1 LKQQGSLMSDQ
12 LSEISE
18 FKCPLCSKTLAN
30 QEYESAISQLEEKLQ
45 ENFDEKNS
53 NQKQVF
59 EAQIAGLKEDYEKT
73 IQENHKSHQ
82 SQLEQ
87 MQQDIEKSY
96 KTQTD
101 LMQKNY
107 DSILKQ
113 NEKQFTDLE
122 KQLKSVHKK
131 EITEKAKELT
141 QLKKEQDKFK
151 KSAIEQASATFAH
164 KEREMYQTIQE
175 RDVQL
180 NRFAGEIES
189 LKKQLQQSQSE
200 LKGEAGELDLYSSL
214 TGAFPNDLFRRQ
226 KRGQSSGDVIQQ
238 IRVGGKFLDTPIVY
252 DNKAANTVTKKD
264 IEKAKKYQK
273 IHGTNYVIIVSA
285 NLPKTSVPNTL
296 YGTRE
301 GILLVHPSIV
311 TEVAKQIRSGIIEV
325 SRLSMSKEDQK
336 SKQAKLYQFVMS
348 SEFAMT
354 IEDIS
359 KVNEK
364 LYLLQTKEER
374 DHNVLWKTRRDLYDQ
389 LVKTYNDVTGGIE
402 SITQTDLEQIPAG

>member
-1 LKQQGSLMSDQ
+1 MSDQ

-30 QEYESAISQLEEKLQ
+30 QEYETAISQLEEKLQ

-53 NQKQVF
+53 NQKEKF
-59 EAQIAGLKEDYEKT
+59 ESEISSLKKDYEKT
-73 IQENHKSHQ
+73 IQESHKTHQ
-82 SQLEQ
+82 LQLEQ

-96 KTQTD
+96 KTQTE
-101 LMQKNY
+101 LMEKNY
-107 DSILKQ
+107 DNILKQ

-122 KQLKSVHKK
+122 KQLKSGHKK
-131 EITEKAKELT
+131 EITEKGKEIAL
-141 QLKKEQDKFK
+141 LLKEQEKFK

-164 KEREMYQTIQE
+164 KEREMYSTIQE
-175 RDVQL
+175 RDVQIS
-180 NRFAGEIES
+180 RFAGEIES

-214 TGAFPNDLFRRQ
+214 TDAFSNDLFRRQ

-238 IRVGGKFLDTPIVY
+238 IRVGGKFLDIPIVY
-252 DNKAANTVTKKD
+252 DNKNAITVTKKD

-285 NLPKTSVPNTL
+285 NLPKTSVPNGL

-311 TEVAKQIRSGIIEV
+311 TEVARQIRSAIIDV
-325 SRLSMSKEDQK
+325 SKLSLSKEDQK

-348 SEFAMT
+348 SDFAMVVEN
-354 IEDIS
+354 IAEQ
-359 KVNEK
+359 NEK
-364 LYLLQTKEER
+364 LFLLQAKEEK
-374 DHNVLWKTRRDLYDQ
+374 DHNTLWKTRRGIYDQ
-389 LVKTYNDVTGGIE
+389 LVKSFNDVTSGIE
-402 SITQTDLEQIPAG
+402 SITQTELEAMSVEVKK

>member
-1 LKQQGSLMSDQ
+1 MSDQ
-12 LSEISE
+12 LSDISE

-30 QEYESAISQLEEKLQ
+30 QEYQSAISQLEEKLQ

-53 NQKQVF
+53 NQKEKF
-59 EAQIAGLKEDYEKT
+59 ELEISSLKEDYEKT
-73 IQENHKSHQ
+73 IQESHKTHQ
-82 SQLEQ
+82 IQLEK

-96 KTQTD
+96 KTQTE

-107 DSILKQ
+107 DTILKQ

-122 KQLKSVHKK
+122 KQLKVVHKK
-131 EITEKAKELT
+131 EITEKGKEITL
-141 QLKKEQDKFK
+141 LRKEQAKFK
-151 KSAIEQASATFAH
+151 KAAIEQASATFAQ

-175 RDVQL
+175 KDVQM

-214 TGAFPNDLFRRQ
+214 TDAFSNDMFRRQ
-226 KRGQSSGDVIQQ
+226 KRGQSSGDIIQQ
-238 IRVGGKFLDTPIVY
+238 IRIGGKFLDTPIVY

-285 NLPKTSVPNTL
+285 NLPKTAVPNGL

-325 SRLSMSKEDQK
+325 SKLSMSKEDQK

-348 SEFAMT
+348 SEFSMT
-354 IEDIS
+354 IEDIGG
-359 KVNEK
+359 VNEK
-364 LYLLQTKEER
+364 LYLLQTKEEK
-374 DHNVLWKTRRDLYDQ
+374 DHNTLWKTRRDLYDT
-389 LVKTYNDVTGGIE
+389 LVKTYNDFTSGIE
-402 SITQTDLEQIPAG
+402 SITQTELEEISAEVRK

>member
-1 LKQQGSLMSDQ
+1 MSDQ
-12 LSEISE
+12 LSDISE

-30 QEYESAISQLEEKLQ
+30 QEYQTAINQLEEKLQ

-53 NQKQVF
+53 NQKNKF
-59 EAQIAGLKEDYEKT
+59 ELDIKALKEDYEKT
-73 IQENHKSHQ
+73 IQESHKTHQ

-87 MQQDIEKSY
+87 MQQDIENSY
-96 KTQTD
+96 KTQTE

-107 DSILKQ
+107 DTILKQ
-113 NEKQFTDLE
+113 NEKQFTDIE
-122 KQLKSVHKK
+122 KQMKIVHKK
-131 EITEKAKELT
+131 EIIEKGKEIALL
-141 QLKKEQDKFK
+141 QKEQTRFK
-151 KSAIEQASATFAH
+151 KAALEQASATFAQ

-180 NRFAGEIES
+180 SRFAGEVES

-200 LKGEAGELDLYSSL
+200 LKGEAGELDLYASL
-214 TGAFPNDLFRRQ
+214 TDAFSNDMFRRQ

-238 IRVGGKFLDTPIVY
+238 IRIGGKFLDTPIVY

-285 NLPKTSVPNTL
+285 NLPKTSVPNGL

-325 SRLSMSKEDQK
+325 SKLSMSKEDQK

-348 SEFAMT
+348 SEFSMT
-354 IEDIS
+354 IEDIAG
-359 KVNEK
+359 VNEK
-364 LYLLQTKEER
+364 LYFLQTKEEK
-374 DHNVLWKTRRDLYDQ
+374 DHNTLWKTRRDLYDQ
-389 LVKTYNDVTGGIE
+389 LVKTYNDVTSGIE
-402 SITQTDLEQIPAG
+402 SITQTDLEEISTEVRK

>member
-1 LKQQGSLMSDQ
+1 MSNN

-30 QEYESAISQLEEKLQ
+30 TEYELAISQLEEKLQ
-45 ENFDEKNS
+45 QNFDEKNS
-53 NQKQVF
+53 NQKEEF
-59 EAQIAGLKEDYEKT
+59 EEQISRLKKDYEKT
-73 IQENHKSHQ
+73 IEENHRSHQ
-82 SQLEQ
+82 IQLEQ

-96 KTQTD
+96 KTQTE

-113 NEKQFTDLE
+113 NEKQFVELE
-122 KQLKSVHKK
+122 KQLKAVHKK
-131 EITEKAKELT
+131 EISEKGKEIS
-141 QLKKEQDKFK
+141 QLKKEQEKFK
-151 KSAIEQASATFAH
+151 KAAIDQANATYAQ
-164 KEREMYQTIQE
+164 KERELYQTIQE
-175 RDVQL
+175 RDVQIS
-180 NRFAGEIES
+180 RFAGEIES

-214 TGAFPNDLFRRQ
+214 TDAFPNDLFRRQ

-238 IRVGGKFLDTPIVY
+238 IRIRGKSLDTPIVY

-285 NLPKTSVPNTL
+285 NLPKTSVPNGL
-296 YGTRE
+296 FGTRE

-311 TEVAKQIRSGIIEV
+311 TEVAKQIRTGIIDV
-325 SRLSMSKEDQK
+325 SKLSMGKEDQK

-348 SEFAMT
+348 SEFSMT
-354 IEDIS
+354 IEDIAGI
-359 KVNEK
+359 NEK
-364 LYLLQTKEER
+364 LYLLQTKEEK
-374 DHNVLWKTRRDLYDQ
+374 DHNTLWKTRRDLYDQ
-389 LVKTYNDVTGGIE
+389 LVKTYNDVTSGIE
-402 SITQTDLEQIPAG
+402 SITQTDLDEITAEVLEK

>member
-1 LKQQGSLMSDQ
+1 MSNQ
-12 LSEISE
+12 LTEISE

-30 QEYESAISQLEEKLQ
+30 QEYQSAINQLEKKLQ
-45 ENFDEKNS
+45 QNFDEKNS
-53 NQKQVF
+53 NQIEEF
-59 EAQIAGLKEDYEKT
+59 ESKLANLKEDHEKA

-82 SQLEQ
+82 NQLEQ
-87 MQQDIEKSY
+87 MQKDIENSY
-96 KTQTD
+96 KTQTE

-107 DSILKQ
+107 DAILKQ
-113 NEKQFTDLE
+113 NEKQFADLE
-122 KQLKSVHKK
+122 KQRVTLHKK
-131 EITEKAKELT
+131 EIAEKGKEIAL
-141 QLKKEQDKFK
+141 LRKEQEKFK
-151 KSAIEQASATFAH
+151 KAAIAQASATFAQ

-180 NRFAGEIES
+180 SRFAGEIES

-214 TGAFPNDLFRRQ
+214 TEAFPGDLFRRQ

-238 IRVGGKFLDTPIVY
+238 IRSGGKSLDIPIVY

-285 NLPKTSVPNTL
+285 NLPKTAVPNGL

-311 TEVAKQIRSGIIEV
+311 TEVARQIRSGIIDV
-325 SRLSMSKEDQK
+325 SKLSMSKEDQK

-348 SEFAMT
+348 PEFSMT
-354 IEDIS
+354 VEDIAGI
-359 KVNEK
+359 NEK
-364 LYLLQTKEER
+364 LYMLQTKEEK

-389 LVKTYNDVTGGIE
+389 LVKTYNDVTSGIE
-402 SITQTDLEQIPAG
+402 SITQTDLEQISTEVREQ

>member
-1 LKQQGSLMSDQ
+1 MSDQ
-12 LSEISE
+12 LSDISE

-30 QEYESAISQLEEKLQ
+30 QEYQAAISQLEEKLQ

-53 NQKQVF
+53 NQKDKF
-59 EAQIAGLKEDYEKT
+59 ELEIQNLKEDYEKT
-73 IQENHKSHQ
+73 TQESHKTHQ
-82 SQLEQ
+82 SQLEK

-96 KTQTD
+96 NTQTE

-107 DSILKQ
+107 DTILKQ
-113 NEKQFTDLE
+113 NEKQFTDVE
-122 KQLKSVHKK
+122 KQLRVVHKK
-131 EITEKAKELT
+131 EIIEIGKEIALL
-141 QLKKEQDKFK
+141 QKEQARFK
-151 KSAIEQASATFAH
+151 KAAVEQASATFAQ
-164 KEREMYQTIQE
+164 KERDLFQTIQE
-175 RDVQL
+175 RDIQL
-180 NRFAGEIES
+180 SRFAGEVES

-214 TGAFPNDLFRRQ
+214 TDAFSNDLFRRQ

-238 IRVGGKFLDTPIVY
+238 IRIGGKFLDTPIVY

-285 NLPKTSVPNTL
+285 NLPKTSVPNGL

-325 SRLSMSKEDQK
+325 SKLSMSKEDQK

-348 SEFAMT
+348 SEFSMT
-354 IEDIS
+354 IEDIAG
-359 KVNEK
+359 VNEK
-364 LYLLQTKEER
+364 LYLLQTKEEK
-374 DHNVLWKTRRDLYDQ
+374 DHNTLWKTRRDLYDR
-389 LVKTYNDVTGGIE
+389 LVKTYNDFTSGIE
-402 SITQTDLEQIPAG
+402 SITQTDLEVIPAEIRE

>member
-1 LKQQGSLMSDQ
+1 MSDQ

-30 QEYESAISQLEEKLQ
+30 QEYESAISQLEEKLK

-53 NQKQVF
+53 NQKEKF
-59 EAQIAGLKEDYEKT
+59 ESEISSLKEDYEKT
-73 IQENHKSHQ
+73 IQESHKTHH

-96 KTQTD
+96 NTQAE
-101 LMQKNY
+101 LMEKNY

-113 NEKQFTDLE
+113 NEKQFADLE
-122 KQLKSVHKK
+122 KQLTAIHKK
-131 EITEKAKELT
+131 EITEKAKELA
-141 QLKKEQDKFK
+141 QLQKEQEKFK

-175 RDVQL
+175 KDIQM

-214 TGAFPNDLFRRQ
+214 TNAFSNDMFRRQ

-252 DNKAANTVTKKD
+252 DNKNANTVTKKD

-285 NLPKTSVPNTL
+285 NLPKASVPNGL

-311 TEVAKQIRSGIIEV
+311 TEVARQIRGGIIEV
-325 SRLSMSKEDQK
+325 SRLSMGKEDQK
-336 SKQAKLYQFVMS
+336 SKQAKLYQYVMS
-348 SEFAMT
+348 SEFSMT
-354 IEDIS
+354 IEAIGGH
-359 KVNEK
+359 NEK
-364 LYLLQTKEER
+364 LFLLQAKEEK
-374 DHNVLWKTRRDLYDQ
+374 DHNTLWKTRREIYDQ
-389 LVKTYNDVTGGIE
+389 LVKSYNEFTGGIE
-402 SITQTDLEQIPAG
+402 SITQTELEAMTMEVKK

>member
-1 LKQQGSLMSDQ
+1 MSDQ
-12 LSEISE
+12 LLDISE

-30 QEYESAISQLEEKLQ
+30 QEYQSAISQLEEKLK

-53 NQKQVF
+53 NQKEKF
-59 EAQIAGLKEDYEKT
+59 ELNIQNLKEDYEKT
-73 IQENHKSHQ
+73 IQENHKTHQ
-82 SQLEQ
+82 TQLEQ
-87 MQQDIEKSY
+87 MQEDIEKSY
-96 KTQTD
+96 KTQTE

-107 DSILKQ
+107 DIILKQ
-113 NEKQFTDLE
+113 NEKQFTDVE
-122 KQLKSVHKK
+122 KQLRVVHKK
-131 EITEKAKELT
+131 EIIEKGKEIALL
-141 QLKKEQDKFK
+141 QKEQARFK
-151 KSAIEQASATFAH
+151 KAAVEQASATFAQ
-164 KEREMYQTIQE
+164 KERDLFQTIQE

-180 NRFAGEIES
+180 SRFAGEVET

-214 TGAFPNDLFRRQ
+214 TDAFSNDLFRRQ

-238 IRVGGKFLDTPIVY
+238 IRIGGKFLDTPIVY

-285 NLPKTSVPNTL
+285 NLPKTSVPNGL

-325 SRLSMSKEDQK
+325 SKLSMSREDQK

-348 SEFAMT
+348 SEFSMT
-354 IEDIS
+354 IEDIAG
-359 KVNEK
+359 VNEK
-364 LYLLQTKEER
+364 LYLLQTKEEK
-374 DHNVLWKTRRDLYDQ
+374 DHNTLWKTRRDLYDQ
-389 LVKTYNDVTGGIE
+389 LVKTYNDVTSGIE
-402 SITQTDLEQIPAG
+402 SITQTDLEEIPAEVR

>member
-1 LKQQGSLMSDQ
+1 MNDQ

-53 NQKQVF
+53 NQKENF
-59 EAQIAGLKEDYEKT
+59 ELEISSLKKDYEKT
-73 IQENHKSHQ
+73 IQESHKTHQ
-82 SQLEQ
+82 LQLEQ

-96 KTQTD
+96 KTQTE
-101 LMQKNY
+101 LMEKNY
-107 DSILKQ
+107 DNILKQ

-131 EITEKAKELT
+131 ELTEKGKEVTL
-141 QLKKEQDKFK
+141 LKKEQEKFK
-151 KSAIEQASATFAH
+151 KSTIEQASATFAH

-175 RDVQL
+175 RDIQL

-214 TGAFPNDLFRRQ
+214 TDVFSNDMFRRQ
-226 KRGQSSGDVIQQ
+226 KRGQSSGDLIQQ

-252 DNKAANTVTKKD
+252 DNKNANTVTKKD

-285 NLPKTSVPNTL
+285 NLPKASVPNGL

-311 TEVAKQIRSGIIEV
+311 TEVAKQIRAGIIEV
-325 SRLSMSKEDQK
+325 SKLSMGKEDQK

-348 SEFAMT
+348 SEFSMT
-354 IEDIS
+354 IEDIHS
-359 KVNEK
+359 VNEK
-364 LYLLQTKEER
+364 LFILQTKEEK
-374 DHNVLWKTRRDLYDQ
+374 DHNTLWKTRRDLYDQ
-389 LVKTYNDVTGGIE
+389 LVKTYNDVTSGIE
-402 SITQTDLEQIPAG
+402 SITQTDLEEISMEARE